1 MRASKNTNQ
10 GLNPRNSSKA
20 TARAETGITFT
31 NQQAPVA
38 FLKSVLY
45 YF

>member
-20 TARAETGITFT
+20 TARAETSITPAK
-31 NQQAPVA
+31 QQVPVA